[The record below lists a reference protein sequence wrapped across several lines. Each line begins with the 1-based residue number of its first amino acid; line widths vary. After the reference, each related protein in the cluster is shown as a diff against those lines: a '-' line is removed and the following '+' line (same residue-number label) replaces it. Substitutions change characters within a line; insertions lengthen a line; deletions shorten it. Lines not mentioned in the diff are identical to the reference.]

1 MQEAAQDSR
10 NTSGLF
16 LLSLPLPLTP
26 SLHSHPPSSPLS
38 PPPAPPP
45 DTCKRENCPSGLP
58 PPPRAGEHSA
68 DLVFGSLPPSIHL
81 STLPD
86 GPVNAGSG
94 AGRRRGLARRVHL
107 PSPEGNLKALL
118 NSPRVVEPLGM
129 AVPEPLPVS
138 KYSRLEI
145 YRALPRPKNVNIVG
159 ASSTRVLRRRRCRGG
174 ALGGAGQLWPLRRGV
189 QGRVSP
195 AGPGGLRPHPGGG
208 A

>member
-1 MQEAAQDSR
+1 MQEAAQDTH
-10 NTSGLF
+10 NTSGFF
-16 LLSLPLPLTP
+16 LLSLALSLSLPLPLTP
-26 SLHSHPPSSPLS
+26 TPLHSVSPTLTLPVSPLPLV

-45 DTCKRENCPSGLP
+45 TPVKERIVPQASP
-58 PPPRAGEHSA
+58 FPPRAGEHSA

-94 AGRRRGLARRVHL
+94 AGRRRGLAKRVHL

-159 ASSTRVLRRRRCRGG
+159 ASSTQVLRRRRCRGG
-174 ALGGAGQLWPLRRGV
+174 ERGGE
-189 QGRVSP
+189 GR
-195 AGPGGLRPHPGGG
+195 L
-208 A
+208 